1 MLGRTLMKL
10 KELISAYTHANL
22 NATGK
27 KSSCYLTTKSQFGA
41 GQELRR
47 AWPAMKSAA
56 NRV

>member
-1 MLGRTLMKL
+1 MKL